1 MSTNMIEVKEISK
14 DNDLNLDKN
23 KEKFR
28 ERIEKDPKIDIILKN
43 NENKV
48 KDLDPAKI
56 SIKRNNTKKIRVK
69 NQAENKV
76 HPKGIKRKESDH
88 IHQNLQNQK
97 DLDQFHPQI
106 KVNKN
111 HRSKNQMRNSKKV

>member
-1 MSTNMIEVKEISK
+1 MSTNMIKIKEINK

-23 KEKFR
+23 KDEFR
-28 ERIEKDPKIDIILKN
+28 KKIEKDPQKGIILKN

-48 KDLDPAKI
+48 KDLDPVKI
-56 SIKRNNTKKIRVK
+56 SIKKNNTKNIKVK
-69 NQAENKV
+69 NQTENKV
-76 HPKGIKRKESDH
+76 HLKGIKRKESDH

-97 DLDQFHPQI
+97 DLVQFHPQI

-111 HRSKNQMRNSKKV
+111 